1 MRILILALFA
11 ITAALPAQSA
21 LAGKAHAKAPSKSPS
36 KSGKQRQSSRG
47 PVVIRLNSPEAADQS
62 RVIDTNLEQG
72 CLTTE
77 QKRLLTWQLGIE
89 EQELQHF
96 LLDANPLEPQVR
108 GKECLR
114 YASAVA
120 PKGDVNSLAV
130 LSRASTADQPIALF
144 MSKAASD
151 DKPVIRRLELPMLSR
166 SLSEFNLPAGDLES
180 LPAEQLE
187 KIPTHL
193 RWELGLLVRQMTAK
207 LTAPA
212 NHQLRL
218 VLEKEKSREQGA
230 EKILAIELIDN
241 LRGTVKDRVVWFER
255 SGQPGAYFS
264 TTGGTDYE
272 RALWYSPTR
281 HVNISRGVGE
291 SVTTVHRQVPT
302 RARGKKKPRFA
313 IRSFSY
319 RGQHIGID
327 FVAPSG
333 TPVHAVADAEV
344 VFASPMGGYGNL
356 VILSHGQG
364 YETYHAHLSGF
375 APGIVPGKKVLRGE
389 EVAYVG
395 STGFSTGPHLHF
407 ELRKEKRYIN
417 PFDKQMSLEFWSLR
431 PEEHEQMLAIMLAL
445 DFTRDMNR
453 NAEHAG
459 TLSPQTMVPVYV
471 KVNNR

>member
-11 ITAALPAQSA
+11 IAVALPTQSA
-21 LAGKAHAKAPSKSPS
+21 LAGKKPFKAA
-36 KSGKQRQSSRG
+36 KQRQSARG
-47 PVVIRLNSPEAADQS
+47 PVVIRMNSPEAANQS
-62 RVIDTNLEQG
+62 RIIDTNLEQG

-96 LLDANPLEPQVR
+96 LLDANPIEPQVR
-108 GKECLR
+108 GKECLH

-130 LSRASTADQPIALF
+130 LSRASTADQPIALL
-144 MSKAASD
+144 MSKSASEE
-151 DKPVIRRLELPMLSR
+151 KPVIRRLELPMLSR
-166 SLSEFNLPAGDLES
+166 SLSEFNLSAVDLES
-180 LPAEQLE
+180 QSSEQLE
-187 KIPTHL
+187 KIPMHL
-193 RWELGLLVRQMTAK
+193 RWELGLLIRQMIAK
-207 LTAPA
+207 LTSPA
-212 NHQLRL
+212 SYQLRV
-218 VLEKEKSREQGA
+218 VLEKQKLPEQSA
-230 EKILAIELIDN
+230 EKILAIELIDS

-255 SGQPGAYFS
+255 SNQPGAYFS
-264 TTGGTDYE
+264 TVSGTDYE

-291 SVTTVHRQVPT
+291 SVTTVRRQVLT
-302 RARGKKKPRFA
+302 QARGKKKPRLA

-327 FVAPSG
+327 FVAPAG

-356 VILSHGQG
+356 VILSHGQD
-364 YETYHAHLSGF
+364 YETYYAHLSGF
-375 APGIVPGKKVLRGE
+375 APGIVTGKKIMRGE

-417 PFDKQMSLEFWSLR
+417 PFDKQTALEFWSLR
-431 PEEHEQMLAIMLAL
+431 PQEHEQMLALMLAL

-453 NAEHAG
+453 NTAHAG
-459 TLSPQTMVPVYV
+459 TLVPQSLSPGYI
-471 KVNNR
+471 KVDNR

>member
-11 ITAALPAQSA
+11 ITLALPTQPA
-21 LAGKAHAKAPSKSPS
+21 LAGKKPSKSVKHS
-36 KSGKQRQSSRG
+36 RSARG
-47 PVVIRLNSPEAADQS
+47 PVVIRLNSPEAADQA
-62 RVIDTNLEQG
+62 RIIDTNLEQG

-96 LLDANPLEPQVR
+96 LLDANPVEPQVR
-108 GKECLR
+108 GKECLH

-144 MSKAASD
+144 MSKTASE
-151 DKPVIRRLELPMLSR
+151 DKPVIRRLELPMMSR
-166 SLSEFNLPAGDLES
+166 SPSEFTLSAGDLES
-180 LPAEQLE
+180 QSSEQLD
-187 KIPTHL
+187 KIPMHL
-193 RWELGLLVRQMTAK
+193 RWELGLLIRQMVAK
-207 LTAPA
+207 LASPA
-212 NHQLRL
+212 NYQLRV
-218 VLEKEKSREQGA
+218 VLEKQKLPEQSA
-230 EKILAIELIDN
+230 EKILAIELIDS

-255 SGQPGAYFS
+255 SNQPGAYFS
-264 TTGGTDYE
+264 TASGTDYE

-291 SVTTVHRQVPT
+291 SVTTVRRQVLT
-302 RARGKKKPRFA
+302 QARGKKKPRLS

-327 FVAPSG
+327 FVAPAG

-375 APGIVPGKKVLRGE
+375 VPGIVPGKKVMRGE

-417 PFDKQMSLEFWSLR
+417 PFDKQTALEFWSLR
-431 PEEHEQMLAIMLAL
+431 PEEHEQMLALMLAL
-445 DFTRDMNR
+445 DFTRDMSR
-453 NAEHAG
+453 NAELAG
-459 TLSPQTMVPVYV
+459 KVVPQALLPTYI

>member
-1 MRILILALFA
+1 MRILILAIFA
-11 ITAALPAQSA
+11 VTAVLPTQSA
-21 LAGKAHAKAPSKSPS
+21 MAGKAPSKSV
-36 KSGKQRQSSRG
+36 KQRHSTRG
-47 PVVIRLNSPEAADQS
+47 PVVIRLNSPEAADRS
-62 RVIDTNLEQG
+62 RIIDTHLEQG

-96 LLDANPLEPQVR
+96 LLDANPVEPQTR
-108 GKECLR
+108 GKECLH

-144 MSKAASD
+144 MSKAASE
-151 DKPVIRRLELPMLSR
+151 DKPVIRRLELPTLSG
-166 SLSEFNLPAGDLES
+166 SLREFNLPASDLES

-187 KIPTHL
+187 KIPSHV
-193 RWELGLLVRQMTAK
+193 RWELGLLIRQMIAK
-207 LTAPA
+207 LMVPTDF
-212 NHQLRL
+212 QLRV
-218 VLEKEKSREQGA
+218 VLEKGPSHEQGA
-230 EKILAIELIDN
+230 EKILAIELVDT

-255 SGQPGAYFS
+255 APQPGAYFS
-264 TTGGTDYE
+264 TISGTDYE

-302 RARGKKKPRFA
+302 RARGKKKPRFS

-327 FVAPSG
+327 FVAPAG

-356 VILSHGQG
+356 VILSHGQD
-364 YETYHAHLSGF
+364 YETYYAHLAGF
-375 APGIVPGKKVLRGE
+375 APGIVAGKKVLRGE

-417 PFDKQMSLEFWSLR
+417 PFDKQMSLEFWRLR
-431 PEEHEQMLAIMLAL
+431 PEDHQPMLALMLAL
-445 DFTRDMNR
+445 DFTRDLNGK
-453 NAEHAG
+453 AELAG
-459 TLSPQTMVPVYV
+459 KVVPQTLSPAYV
-471 KVNNR
+471 RVNNR

>member
-1 MRILILALFA
+1 MRILILALFV
-11 ITAALPAQSA
+11 ITAALSTQPAV
-21 LAGKAHAKAPSKSPS
+21 AGKKPSKAV
-36 KSGKQRQSSRG
+36 KQRQSARG
-47 PVVIRLNSPEAADQS
+47 PVVIRLNSPAAADQS
-62 RVIDTNLEQG
+62 RIIDTNLEQG

-96 LLDANPLEPQVR
+96 LLDANPIEPQVR
-108 GKECLR
+108 GKECLH

-130 LSRASTADQPIALF
+130 LSRASTADQPIALL
-144 MSKAASD
+144 MSKAASEE
-151 DKPVIRRLELPMLSR
+151 KPVIRRLELPMLSR
-166 SLSEFNLPAGDLES
+166 SLSEFNLSAGDLES
-180 LPAEQLE
+180 QSSEQLE
-187 KIPTHL
+187 KIPMHL
-193 RWELGLLVRQMTAK
+193 RWELALLIRQMIAK
-207 LTAPA
+207 LTSPA
-212 NHQLRL
+212 NYQLRV
-218 VLEKEKSREQGA
+218 VLEKQKLPEQSA
-230 EKILAIELIDN
+230 EKILAIELIDS

-255 SGQPGAYFS
+255 SNQPGAYFS
-264 TTGGTDYE
+264 TVNGTDYE

-291 SVTTVHRQVPT
+291 SVTTVRRQVLT
-302 RARGKKKPRFA
+302 QARGKKKPRLA

-327 FVAPSG
+327 FVAPAG

-356 VILSHGQG
+356 VILSHGQD
-364 YETYHAHLSGF
+364 YETYYAHLSGF
-375 APGIVPGKKVLRGE
+375 APGMVPGKKVMRGE

-417 PFDKQMSLEFWSLR
+417 PFDKQTALEFWSLR
-431 PEEHEQMLAIMLAL
+431 PQEHEQMLALMLAL

-453 NAEHAG
+453 NTEHAA
-459 TLSPQTMVPVYV
+459 TLVPQPMSPVYI

>member
-11 ITAALPAQSA
+11 ITAVLSTQPAV
-21 LAGKAHAKAPSKSPS
+21 AGKKPSKAV
-36 KSGKQRQSSRG
+36 KQRQSARG

-62 RVIDTNLEQG
+62 RIIDTNLEQG

-96 LLDANPLEPQVR
+96 LLDANPIEPQVR
-108 GKECLR
+108 GKECLH

-130 LSRASTADQPIALF
+130 LSRASTADQPIALL
-144 MSKAASD
+144 MSKAASEE
-151 DKPVIRRLELPMLSR
+151 KPVIRRLELPMLSR
-166 SLSEFNLPAGDLES
+166 SLSEVNLSAGDLES
-180 LPAEQLE
+180 QSSEQIE

-193 RWELGLLVRQMTAK
+193 RWELGLLIRQMIAK
-207 LTAPA
+207 LTSPA
-212 NHQLRL
+212 NYQLRV
-218 VLEKEKSREQGA
+218 VLEKQKLPDQSA
-230 EKILAIELIDN
+230 ERILAIELIDS

-255 SGQPGAYFS
+255 SNQPGAYFS
-264 TTGGTDYE
+264 TTNGTDYE

-291 SVTTVHRQVPT
+291 SVTTVRRQVLT
-302 RARGKKKPRFA
+302 QARGKKKPRLA

-327 FVAPSG
+327 FVAPAG

-356 VILSHGQG
+356 VILSHGQD
-364 YETYHAHLSGF
+364 YETYYAHLSGF
-375 APGIVPGKKVLRGE
+375 APGMVPGKKVMRGE

-417 PFDKQMSLEFWSLR
+417 PFDKQTAIEFWSLR
-431 PEEHEQMLAIMLAL
+431 PQEHEQMLALMLAL

-453 NAEHAG
+453 NTEHAG
-459 TLSPQTMVPVYV
+459 TLVPQPMSPVYI